1 MDSEQE
7 TLELQETE
15 DSPDLIG
22 KCLFSTFS
30 TLP

>member
-7 TLELQETE
+7 TPELQETE

-22 KCLFSTFS
+22 KCLFSVYTDS
-30 TLP
+30 